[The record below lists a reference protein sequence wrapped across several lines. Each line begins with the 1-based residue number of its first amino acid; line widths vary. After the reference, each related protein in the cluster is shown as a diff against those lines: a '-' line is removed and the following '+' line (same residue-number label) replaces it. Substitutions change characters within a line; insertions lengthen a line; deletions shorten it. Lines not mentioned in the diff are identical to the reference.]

1 MKRRALRRNK
11 DVCDVIYRVWKR
23 LRGARRA
30 RVRVRVRVRV
40 RLRGARWAR
49 LGLGAGL
56 GYDRRHSG

>member
-56 GYDRRHSG
+56 G